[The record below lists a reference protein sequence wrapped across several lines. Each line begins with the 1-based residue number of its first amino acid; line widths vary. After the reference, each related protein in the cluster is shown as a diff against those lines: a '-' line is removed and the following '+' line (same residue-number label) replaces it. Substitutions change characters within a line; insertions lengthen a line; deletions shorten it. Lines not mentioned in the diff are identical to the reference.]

1 MEYPNLPERK
11 LIDVPAISRASR
23 GTCTSISQKISES
36 RPAGI
41 SGRHLHDT
49 MVGAQQP
56 RHDGRGHI
64 SSCTYI
70 TTSTSTSRERGTTS
84 GREGRLGSEIGV
96 VEVLLVVLQ

>member
-1 MEYPNLPERK
+1 MFRQSQGPHG
-11 LIDVPAISRASR
+11 VPAN
-23 GTCTSISQKISES
+23 ISQIIST
-36 RPAGI
+36 PVHGI
-41 SGRHLHDT
+41 SGRHLHDP

-96 VEVLLVVLQ
+96 VEVLLVALQQINKTMI